1 MPNGFRQVKFFNLNL
16 FKICLGKVM
25 EQPIDFM
32 NELFHLTY
40 FSHFYSRD
48 VNALEL
54 MFEENLKV
62 NLDNTRT
69 AVGAVQFHAVNLL

>member
-1 MPNGFRQVKFFNLNL
+1 
-16 FKICLGKVM
+16 M

-69 AVGAVQFHAVNLL
+69 AVGAV